1 MFSSSVVSDFV
12 PMNSTQASPSFT
24 ISQSLLKLMWIEL
37 VMPSNHLI
45 LCHPLLPSIF
55 SRIGIFSNELA
66 LCIMWPK
73 DRSFNF
79 SISPSNE
86 YSQLISFRIDWF
98 DLFPLQGTLESS
110 LALLFES
117 NNSSAS
123 SLLYG
128 PTLTSVHDYW
138 KKNIASIMQTFVSL
152 VMSLLFNTLS
162 RIS

>member
-1 MFSSSVVSDFV
+1 
-12 PMNSTQASPSFT
+12 
-24 ISQSLLKLMWIEL
+24 
-37 VMPSNHLI
+37 MPSNHLI

-86 YSQLISFRIDWF
+86 YSQLISFRTDWF

-117 NNSSAS
+117 NNSSSS

-128 PTLTSVHDYW
+128 PTLTSIHDNW
-138 KKNIASIMQTFVSL
+138 KNHSFDYRDLCWQSDVS
-152 VMSLLFNTLS
+152 VFSTLS
-162 RIS
+162 RFVTAFSSKEQTSQLEDH